1 MEFRNVFISNSAKL
15 SVSNAQLVIEQDEKV
30 TIPIEDIGCVLIE
43 SQQVTITAATL
54 SALSDSGVN
63 LFTCDEKHMPCG
75 TLLPMN
81 SHCRQLKVLKK
92 QIEISKPVEKQI
104 WKEIVVRKIENQA
117 QCLALSHRP
126 GADVLRNMAKAV
138 VSGDAENVEA
148 KAAAYYF
155 PALFGSGFYRGEDVA
170 VNSALNY
177 GYAIIRG
184 IIARNLVVRGLE
196 PCIGIHHH
204 SELNQFNLADDL
216 IEPFRPVIDRL
227 VHSMNL
233 QPDEEM
239 SPQLKHSIFNV
250 ANLVIALDNKKFRV
264 YSAIGRSV
272 MSFSQSV
279 EANANKIELPSLLP
293 LEEYR
298 YA

>member
-1 MEFRNVFISNSAKL
+1 MPLLCK
-15 SVSNAQLVIEQDEKV
+15 
-30 TIPIEDIGCVLIE
+30 
-43 SQQVTITAATL
+43 
-54 SALSDSGVN
+54 
-63 LFTCDEKHMPCG
+63 LFTCLDYTQAPQPGTHAIWRATKIKADQRSRKPCVI
-75 TLLPMN
+75 P
-81 SHCRQLKVLKK
+81 
-92 QIEISKPVEKQI
+92 I
-104 WKEIVVRKIENQA
+104 
-117 QCLALSHRP
+117 
-126 GADVLRNMAKAV
+126 
-138 VSGDAENVEA
+138 
-148 KAAAYYF
+148 
-155 PALFGSGFYRGEDVA
+155 
-170 VNSALNY
+170 
-177 GYAIIRG
+177 
-184 IIARNLVVRGLE
+184 
-196 PCIGIHHH
+196 
-204 SELNQFNLADDL
+204 NQFNLADDL